1 MNRNHRHDGCQGGAC
16 VIRIL
21 DGMVRLIA
29 GVALTVVVVWL
40 LRRGPLVAPVSL
52 FDSVGSTSAFYS
64 ASHAVALAA
73 LIGAGVW
80 LWAAVRGRLALPG
93 RRLALA
99 FGLPLA
105 ALVLATAQ
113 AVYPHDARYD
123 LEIALAMGALYY
135 ASVFVAGEVRG
146 PGLGVAV
153 TALLASLAAAGLPL
167 AIDGLRQYASGIPTG
182 VAWTG
187 IFAREIPI
195 RVSATTHD
203 PNALAA
209 YLLVSLGA
217 TVVLILTCD
226 RLWLRVA
233 LLVLVA
239 TLTATIVLTFS
250 RAGWLA
256 TALFCLTITVLTRP
270 DRRRW
275 AAVSAAVAAATFL
288 ALGWAIPGVFFRA
301 GTISIQNGGDVTSRF
316 FGWLT
321 ALSIWRTHP
330 LLGTGAGGL
339 NALYAVRQLLGWHG
353 TYVLIDVPGSDD
365 NDVLQWLVGTGV
377 VGLLALATGL
387 GLAAWTVGQAVRR
400 AASAQAAVVAGC
412 AAVLLGL
419 ALQGTLEVTA
429 FLLPLQALLA
439 VLIGTT
445 VAASGVV
452 HELKLSWARRGGA
465 ALLAA
470 GCLWL
475 AVGLHQ
481 AWLPERLFQ
490 QMWQDFGQSVTPS
503 TLSLA
508 ERVVALDPTSER
520 NLAAAGDVAYNL
532 AYGAKGS
539 VRTADVAIAIS
550 DLRRAL
556 AVDPFDGNTWGIAA
570 DVAGLEPNH
579 RTTACLREVSIR
591 TNPYDVWDIAELAS
605 NLLAAGE
612 PGAARIDGA
621 YASWIFPL
629 ELDVYAEHDDTTTP
643 YYHQAEELEAEGEA
657 GWKGPLPHAAV
668 YPLGPEQCGPLVA
681 AEGFSASAFLRAWN
695 RGV

>member
-1 MNRNHRHDGCQGGAC
+1 M
-16 VIRIL
+16 IRIL
-21 DGMVRLIA
+21 DGTVRLIA
-29 GVALTVVVVWL
+29 GVAVTAVVAWL

-73 LIGAGVW
+73 LIGSFVW
-80 LWAAVRGRLALPG
+80 LWAALRGRLALPG

-123 LEIALAMGALYY
+123 LEIALAMCLLYY
-135 ASVFVAGEVRG
+135 AAVFVAGETRG
-146 PGLGVAV
+146 SGLGFAV
-153 TALLASLAAAGLPL
+153 TALLAGLAAAGLPL

-217 TVVLILTCD
+217 AVVLILTCD
-226 RLWLRVA
+226 WYWLRA
-233 LLVLVA
+233 LLLVLVV
-239 TLTATIVLTFS
+239 TFTATIVLTFS

-256 TALFCLTITVLTRP
+256 TALFCLAIVVFTRS

-275 AAVSAAVAAATFL
+275 ALVSAAIVAGTFL
-288 ALGWAIPGVFFRA
+288 ALGWAIPGVFFRV
-301 GTISIQNGGDVTSRF
+301 GTISIKNGGDVTSRF
-316 FGWLT
+316 FSWLT

-330 LLGTGAGGL
+330 LFGTGPGGL

-377 VGLLALATGL
+377 IGLLALATGL
-387 GLAAWTVGQAVRR
+387 GIAVWTVGQAIRR
-400 AASAQAAVVAGC
+400 ASSAQAAVVGGC

-439 VLIGTT
+439 VLIGTA
-445 VAASGVV
+445 VAMSGVV
-452 HELKLSWARRGGA
+452 REVKLSWVSRGGA

-490 QMWQDFGQSVTPS
+490 QMWQEFGQSVTPA

-532 AYGAKGS
+532 AYGATGS
-539 VRTADVAIAIS
+539 VRSTDAAMAIS

-556 AVDPFDGNTWGIAA
+556 AADPFDGNTWGIAA
-570 DVAGLEPNH
+570 DVAGLKPNH
-579 RTTACLREVSIR
+579 LTTACLREVSIR

-612 PGAARIDGA
+612 PHAARVDGA

-629 ELDVYAEHDDTTTP
+629 ELDVYAEHDDTTMP
-643 YYHQAEELEAEGEA
+643 YYQQAEQLEAEGEA

-668 YPLGPEQCGPLVA
+668 YPLRPGQCEPLVR
-681 AEGFSASAFLRAWN
+681 AEGLSGSVFLRAWN
-695 RGV
+695 RGE